1 MEADRESR
9 TYRPPQ
15 GANRPKGAAVELYF
29 DRDRRG
35 DLLTSPF
42 VTSWI
47 ADARSGDLHDRD
59 YEARRAAWAAWAVE
73 SLVWV
78 KGSREY
84 PALVLPGSFYD
95 PKGQVQ
101 VHARPHLEIPRST
114 FQAGDPAFCDRLALC
129 GNGLEFPWWLYWE
142 VVAAKRAIF
151 FTPRGSIDELKRL
164 LVSRSADLV
173 RGLEMVTNA
182 VRPQWQRI
190 EELLALHSEDLVEAA
205 CGDFSAEE
213 VDEFLPG
220 AAELD
225 LTIRFEEKLRERNAQ
240 WVARRVGVWQICGR
254 GPDGPFALGVLT
266 PRLTANSTL
275 TDQLFAPAAEGLGAV
290 LVRNLVL
297 RRIAR
302 AHLDVQPQVLT
313 YKIGIPVPQ
322 VPTSDDTPRPAGT
335 RAFIRRVT
343 AKPGAKPPKRRLKLR
358 WLSFR
363 RSPIRRTPGRCSPTG
378 PATTICS
385 PSHGTRSR
393 RRSAP
398 PSWPSNAARTRT
410 ATTSTWCCRWRGTIR
425 VGWCASPST
434 EAADQL
440 DRGLGTVD
448 VGSSSMGREAQPLSR
463 RALAASNSASDSAP
477 DACSSAS
484 FAS

>member
-1 MEADRESR
+1 MEVDRESR

-95 PKGQVQ
+95 PKGKVQ

-343 AKPGAKPPKRRLKLR
+343 AKPGAKTPEASVEAAVAFIQTFPDPKDAWKMLTDWAGNNHL
-358 WLSFR
+358 L
-363 RSPIRRTPGRCSPTG
+363 TV
-378 PATTICS
+378 
-385 PSHGTRSR
+385 
-393 RRSAP
+393 
-398 PSWPSNAARTRT
+398 SWHTFETAFRT
-410 ATTSTWCCRWRGTIR
+410 AQLAVKRGEDPDRDDINLVLPMAWDDQGR
-425 VGWCASPST
+425 VVRLT
-434 EAADQL
+434 FH
-440 DRGLGTVD
+440 RGG
-448 VGSSSMGREAQPLSR
+448 
-463 RALAASNSASDSAP
+463 
-477 DACSSAS
+477 
-484 FAS
+484 